1 MRCVVLAALLSFMAA
16 GPYSQA
22 QLVIENPGHLQVP
35 EQKASLLLNT
45 ACRVVAEKFRIS
57 NPADHLLSLKLVLG
71 SKDEHY
77 TADAD
82 KDAYTLFLESWDESK
97 FTIAVTNLAIQ
108 RLVIHDRLPSIVAE
122 VLQRT
127 AQVAPVSVNH
137 LREDKSAGQQLGGS
151 QPLGQQLPNDASGCL
166 SGVTD
171 AAVRKIPCGSPSSP
185 VPPTAR
191 W

>member
-1 MRCVVLAALLSFMAA
+1 MRFYVIAVALLVMVA
-16 GPYSQA
+16 GHFSPA
-22 QLVIENPGHLQVP
+22 QLAIENPGHLQVP

-77 TADAD
+77 TADTD
-82 KDAYTLFLESWDESK
+82 KDAYTLFLEHWDEKK
-97 FTIAVTNLAIQ
+97 FTVAVTNLAIQ

-151 QPLGQQLPNDASGCL
+151 KPLGQQPPNDASGCL

-171 AAVRKIPCGSPSSP
+171 AAVRKIPCGPPSSP